1 MVFIF
6 LGVSSEQTPN
16 HFLAG
21 RVEEF
26 AVHSASAHSH
36 KQRWRRIQDLV
47 SHFWSRWMKEWVPG
61 LNRRAKWTSSERNL
75 AVGDVVLVVTADTPR
90 GKWPLGRIVE
100 VMPGQD
106 GKVRVAKVL
115 VGGKTVNRPVV
126 RLCPIV
132 LN

>member
-1 MVFIF
+1 MLSRGSTATALVDNEQWWHGPSF
-6 LGVSSEQTPN
+6 LRQDRSLWPEQPCSLAQPEASE
-16 HFLAG
+16 AKSG
-21 RVEEF
+21 RLNSGAAEPSIKSFHTIV
-26 AVHSASAHSH
+26 ADSD
-36 KQRWRRIQDLV
+36 WRL
-47 SHFWSRWMKEWVPG
+47 SPS
-61 LNRRAKWTSSERNL
+61 
-75 AVGDVVLVVTADTPR
+75 R

-115 VGGKTVNRPVV
+115 VGGKTVNRPVI